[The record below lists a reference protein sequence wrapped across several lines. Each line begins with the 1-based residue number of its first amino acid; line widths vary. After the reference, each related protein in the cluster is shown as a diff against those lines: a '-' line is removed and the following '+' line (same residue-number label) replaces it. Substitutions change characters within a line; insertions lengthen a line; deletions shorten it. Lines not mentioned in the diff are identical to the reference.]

1 MFTANQTEP
10 RKGMTKFR
18 KRLLTSVATMGFAAV
33 ISIAPGIP
41 AGSDT
46 IGVTEE
52 ELKAVM
58 HGWSAKKKILGKPVH
73 NDDKE
78 KIGGIEDLVITPQR
92 WVPYARIGKH
102 EVAIPISQLK
112 EEQGRFFAPR
122 ATRYAIRAM
131 PRLSSNNVYIEPAL
145 VSGVLLMFLAFRL
158 PSWLKSGSPQLASSR
173 T

>member
-1 MFTANQTEP
+1 
-10 RKGMTKFR
+10 MTKFR

-33 ISIAPGIP
+33 ISIAPGLP

-46 IGVTEE
+46 IGVSEE

-58 HGWSAKKKILGKPVH
+58 HGWSAKKKILGKPVY

-78 KIGGIEDLVITPQR
+78 KIGVIEDLVITPQR
-92 WVPYARIGKH
+92 WVPYAIIGVGRFLGIGKN

-131 PRLSSNNVYIEPAL
+131 PR
-145 VSGVLLMFLAFRL
+145 FD
-158 PSWLKSGSPQLASSR
+158 QQ
-173 T
+173 